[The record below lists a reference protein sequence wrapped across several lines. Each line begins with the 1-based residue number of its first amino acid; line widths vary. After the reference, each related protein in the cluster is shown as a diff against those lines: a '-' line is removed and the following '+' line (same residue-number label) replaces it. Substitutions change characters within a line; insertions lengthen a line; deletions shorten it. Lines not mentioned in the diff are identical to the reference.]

1 MCWSVLHYVLEY
13 VAMCC
18 SAWRHCCLGAVFRSM
33 LQCMLQCVAEYCIT
47 QRHCWLEA
55 VCWSV
60 LQYVLECVV
69 VCCSGWWCCSV
80 CWSALQCVATRG
92 ATSGSISQKSVLSS
106 AIRKERQT
114 E

>member
-1 MCWSVLHYVLEY
+1 
-13 VAMCC
+13 
-18 SAWRHCCLGAVFRSM
+18 
-33 LQCMLQCVAEYCIT
+33 
-47 QRHCWLEA
+47 
-55 VCWSV
+55 
-60 LQYVLECVV
+60 
-69 VCCSGWWCCSV
+69 V